1 MLEMITF
8 VSSHAALLSSMRYF
22 SVALFA
28 QLPKDAC
35 WGGEVAALVLGWCT
49 GGSLDGVLK
58 EPDLE

>member
-1 MLEMITF
+1 
-8 VSSHAALLSSMRYF
+8 MRYF

-35 WGGEVAALVLGWCT
+35 WGGEVAALVLGWGT

>member
-1 MLEMITF
+1 M
-8 VSSHAALLSSMRYF
+8 VGNAGDDYF
-22 SVALFA
+22 RILTCCPAFIRALF
-28 QLPKDAC
+28 LCGFVAC